1 MIEKELK
8 QPAIAFQPQSQV
20 KPSAEANESRESS
33 ESQCLSEEDEA
44 VYLTQQ
50 KGKAY
55 TETVQS
61 DIRPGRVIEVDSS
74 KMDSHIAINEMQLLV
89 ATRTDLV
96 TEDKLLAIID
106 EEKQDEVLQ
115 RQDSHIV
122 KVSQNS
128 SYLSNQ
134 QLSVRSDLKS

>member
-1 MIEKELK
+1 MGDDLSLGTMKIESDYLPSESTSHRQPQTDRSHLSHLDINQVIETELQ

-20 KPSAEANESRESS
+20 KPSAEANESKESS

-61 DIRPGRVIEVDSS
+61 DVKPGRVIDVDSS
-74 KMDSHIAINEMQLLV
+74 KMDSHIAINEM
-89 ATRTDLV
+89 
-96 TEDKLLAIID
+96 
-106 EEKQDEVLQ
+106 
-115 RQDSHIV
+115 
-122 KVSQNS
+122 
-128 SYLSNQ
+128 
-134 QLSVRSDLKS
+134 